1 MVMIGK
7 MKSQIFFS
15 ELGDEL
21 KNAGKSGAGF
31 EGTLA
36 SELIDDAVGEGI
48 GEGNA
53 QFNNIGA
60 CFCEGGDEARGGGE
74 IGISRDE
81 IGDEGFALLFF
92 ETGKEVVDPAGGAHP
107 GKDSARDRRVF
118 TRENRF
124 RRTRISGPCRRED
137 GGEGFQRHRGSRR
150 LQ

>member
-1 MVMIGK
+1 MGSFLGRKIEKKETIRSGLDGSRFKLFPAESKNRVVVGE
-7 MKSQIFFS
+7 QDEGNVALFFS

-21 KNAGKSGAGF
+21 KNAWKSGAGF

-36 SELIDDAVGEGI
+36 SELVNDAVGEGI

-60 CFCEGGDEARGGGE
+60 CFCEGKDEARGGGE

-92 ETGKEVVDPAGGAHP
+92 ETGKEVVDPLGGAHP
-107 GKDSARDRRVF
+107 
-118 TRENRF
+118 
-124 RRTRISGPCRRED
+124 
-137 GGEGFQRHRGSRR
+137 
-150 LQ
+150 